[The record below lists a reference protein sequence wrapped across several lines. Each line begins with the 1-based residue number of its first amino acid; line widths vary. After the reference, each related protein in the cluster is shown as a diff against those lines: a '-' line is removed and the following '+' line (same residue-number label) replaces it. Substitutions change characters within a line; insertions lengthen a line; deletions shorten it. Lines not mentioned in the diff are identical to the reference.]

1 MKSPQVKVQKFST
14 IDSDPPQIRGKP
26 LLWNFPSR
34 RKIGSFY
41 RTTMYFFP
49 PNLWREKRRKILG
62 KMKEF
67 DLICALAVWGE
78 AGATRGGGGLDD
90 NNLLQDEG

>member
-1 MKSPQVKVQKFST
+1 MEFSFEAENWKFLPHYMLLLSPKSV
-14 IDSDPPQIRGKP
+14 
-26 LLWNFPSR
+26 
-34 RKIGSFY
+34 
-41 RTTMYFFP
+41 
-49 PNLWREKRRKILG
+49 EKRRKILG